1 MNAERERDVKRR
13 VNERYLTGP
22 MQRDAFRND
31 PQYHHNVNLLRRMVT
46 ATEQA
51 MTAEGISVEVRDR
64 VVYRVLFGEPP
75 ESYAEPDFREA
86 HRRMADRDQAVA
98 ERMAK
103 VGHIK
108 LPDGWKP

>member
-1 MNAERERDVKRR
+1 VDDERLREVGGR
-13 VNERYLTGP
+13 VAERYLAEP

-31 PQYHHNVNLLRRMVT
+31 PQYHHNVDLLRKMVT

-51 MTAEGISVEVRDR
+51 MAAEGIGPEVRDR
-64 VVYRVLFGEPP
+64 VIHRLLFGEAP

-98 ERMAK
+98 KRMTE
-103 VGHIK
+103 VGRIR
-108 LPDGWKP
+108 LPDGWRP